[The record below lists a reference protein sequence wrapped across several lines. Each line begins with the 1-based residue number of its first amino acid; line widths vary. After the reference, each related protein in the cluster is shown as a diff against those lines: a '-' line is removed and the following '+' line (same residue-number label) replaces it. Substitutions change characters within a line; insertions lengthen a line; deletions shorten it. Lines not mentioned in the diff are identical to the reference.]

1 MLIGVT
7 KVKFF
12 KKLSKYKVA
21 NKFLRV
27 AIAGMLLFTMLI
39 PTAVSYQQA
48 MTSTSENTYAIGDG
62 VSATLN
68 VATQVS
74 NSQNLIYPGEYIQ
87 MKPVI
92 TNTGKSS
99 IWVILA
105 VKIPA
110 ANNPYTASVM
120 VGDLWSRDIK
130 DAYYPAFYS
139 VRNAEDMY
147 GLDYPELL
155 TTGNR
160 YFDNYNYDETDN
172 IYNWQQDCNDG
183 WVALTTNSTDSS
195 GNTTQT
201 DTTCFDYVKEDN
213 GYYIYYYG
221 YKTTLGSGA
230 QPTNAP
236 FDGMVAATFQEL
248 VYTIFDAGAESVA
261 YYDCKEMNT
270 NSSVEMRLFA
280 IQSEGLDSVQDA
292 WAKNK
297 DKLSLFGSTSI
308 VNVTTQTEYTKGRND
323 VVFTVTKDVQ
333 QIKVTNETSGKS
345 EVFDMSSTTNVTVG
359 DVDANGLRKVTL
371 KVNFDST
378 GIYKA
383 EVSANTDGTFTNTVI
398 MGYSTVK

>member
-1 MLIGVT
+1 M
-7 KVKFF
+7 KFY

-21 NKFLRV
+21 NKFLKV
-27 AIAGMLLFTMLI
+27 ALAGMLLFTMLI
-39 PTAVSYQQA
+39 PAAVSYQQA

-74 NSQNLIYPGEYIQ
+74 NSQNLIYPGEYIP

-99 IWVILA
+99 IWAILA

-110 ANNPYTASVM
+110 ANNPYTSSRIYSTDM
-120 VGDLWSRDIK
+120 WSRDVK
-130 DAYYPAFYS
+130 TAYYPAFYS
-139 VRNAEDMY
+139 VDSYENMY
-147 GLDYPELL
+147 GLETPSLL
-155 TTGNR
+155 ISTNTL
-160 YFDNYNYDETDN
+160 YDIYAYEDTDN
-172 IYNWQQDCNDG
+172 IYDLKQACNDG
-183 WVALTTNSTDSS
+183 WVSLTVNSTNSS
-195 GNTTQT
+195 GEKTEA
-201 DTTCFDYVKEDN
+201 DATCFDYVKEDN

-221 YKTTLGSGA
+221 YKTTIGSGQ
-230 QPTNAP
+230 QPTKAP
-236 FDGMVAATFQEL
+236 FDGMVAANFQEL
-248 VYTIFDAGAESVA
+248 VYGIFDVGNSDVA
-261 YYDCKEMNT
+261 YYDCKEMQT

-292 WAKNK
+292 WTKNK

-308 VNVTTQTEYTKGRND
+308 VNVTTQTDYTKGRND

-345 EVFDMSSTTNVTVG
+345 EVFDMSSATNVTVG

-378 GIYKA
+378 GVYKA
-383 EVSANTDGTFTNTVI
+383 EVSANTDGTFANAVI

>member
-1 MLIGVT
+1 MLV
-7 KVKFF
+7 
-12 KKLSKYKVA
+12 
-21 NKFLRV
+21 
-27 AIAGMLLFTMLI
+27 FTTLI

-99 IWVILA
+99 IWAILA

-110 ANNPYTASVM
+110 ANNPYTASPPADV
-120 VGDLWSRDIK
+120 WYK
-130 DAYYPAFYS
+130 DVKNTYYPAFYS
-139 VRNAEDMY
+139 VYSEEDMY
-147 GLDYPELL
+147 GLDIPAVWQ
-155 TTGNR
+155 TGNKDVWVGECNDAGICE
-160 YFDNYNYDETDN
+160 FS
-172 IYNWQQDCNDG
+172 QDCNDG

-201 DTTCFDYVKEDN
+201 DATCFDYVKEDN

-230 QPTNAP
+230 QPTKAP

-248 VYTIFDAGAESVA
+248 VYTLFDAGTESVA

-280 IQSEGLDSVQDA
+280 IQSEGLDSVQEA

-345 EVFDMSSTTNVTVG
+345 EVFDISSATNVTVG